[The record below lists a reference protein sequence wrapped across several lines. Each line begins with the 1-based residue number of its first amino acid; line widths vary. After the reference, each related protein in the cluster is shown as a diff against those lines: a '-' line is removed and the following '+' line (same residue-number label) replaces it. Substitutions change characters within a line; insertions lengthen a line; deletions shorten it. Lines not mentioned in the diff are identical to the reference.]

1 MIENFDIENENI
13 TFGEWLDYWFKTF
26 KIPDLKPNSL
36 RNIEQ
41 VIRLHTPKWLKKM
54 EIKKIKVFDVERAL
68 NTLPSSRTR
77 VYVRQVWCSAFIKAL
92 KFDIVDKNVVQLTDK
107 IKYVKK
113 HGSALTMA
121 EQVEFFDRI
130 RGERCEWLMLFYIYS
145 GVRRSEAL
153 SLRWEDIREDEGLIL
168 IRGTKTEGSF
178 RYIVLTPAL
187 KNILIEQRRQNILD
201 EGRHYASKNP
211 EIVFPFSAARASHL
225 FHRYCPNHHL
235 HDLRHT
241 YITRCAECGINVNV
255 CQQLVGHSTANM
267 TLNVYTHVM
276 DDFKRKEALK
286 YDVVPEWYTQ
296 KLIPATKEK
305 RIPKVAKTLEI
316 HGAEKGI

>member
-1 MIENFDIENENI
+1 MPQGAFWILQLFFCIRAEIFRTACE
-13 TFGEWLDYWFKTF
+13 TVLGKSF
-26 KIPDLKPNSL
+26 
-36 RNIEQ
+36 
-41 VIRLHTPKWLKKM
+41 RLHTRPDILSLLSEVLYQLK
-54 EIKKIKVFDVERAL
+54 AL
-68 NTLPSSRTR
+68 RHIRNAYL
-77 VYVRQVWCSAFIKAL
+77 RQVWNNAFLKAL
-92 KFDIVDKNVVQLTDK
+92 KFEIIEKNVVELTDK
-107 IKYVKK
+107 AKYEKK
-113 HGSALTMA
+113 RGSALTMA
-121 EQVEFFDRI
+121 EQMDFFERI

-145 GVRRSEAL
+145 GVRRTEAL
-153 SLRWEDIREDEGLIL
+153 TLRWEDIREDEGLIL

-187 KNILIEQRRQNILD
+187 KKILIEQRRQNLLD
-201 EGRHYASKNP
+201 KGKHYASKNP

-235 HDLRHT
+235 HDVRHT

-286 YDVVPEWYTQ
+286 YDVIPEWYTQ
-296 KLIPATKEK
+296 KLIPATNEK
-305 RIPKVAKTLEI
+305 RTSTVAKTLEI
-316 HGAEKGI
+316 LGAEKGI